1 MRKDLNLL
9 RVILVLNETRQTV
22 LAAKQLNVSQPTIS
36 VMLRKLRAQF
46 QDQLFIR
53 EQNKLEPTPKC
64 LLLIEQ
70 IPGLLAQ
77 VEALYTEVGDWNI
90 SELDAEIHL
99 LFPPS
104 LMALLATPLIKK
116 LTALAPNITI
126 ECYQWGTTG
135 VQCLESKAKSWGVCY
150 LPLETN
156 KNIYQKNLG
165 EDRFALL
172 MRKDHPLKSN
182 SLGDVLQYPICINTI
197 PGYIEPSKAEML
209 IKKYALDKRIN
220 VRSSDM
226 SMMLSLIT
234 ETDYIAVLTEK
245 YSKILPNNFRFESL
259 PPELYKDTFRRELCL
274 LTHQRNK
281 NDPLTEWLYTEIKQ
295 IFDN

>member
-9 RVILVLNETRQTV
+9 RVLLVINETRQTV

-36 VMLRKLRAQF
+36 VMLRKLRTQF
-46 QDQLFIR
+46 KDQLFIR

-64 LLLIEQ
+64 LILLKQ
-70 IPGLLAQ
+70 IPELLEQ
-77 VEALYTEVGDWNI
+77 VEALYTDVSEWDI
-90 SELDAEIHL
+90 SALDTEIHL
-99 LFPPS
+99 MFPPS
-104 LMALLATPLIKK
+104 LMALLAAPLIKK
-116 LTALAPNITI
+116 LTTLAPNITI
-126 ECYQWGTTG
+126 DCYQWGETG
-135 VQCLESKAKSWGVCY
+135 IHSLETKTNAWGVCY

-156 KNIYQKNLG
+156 KNIFQKNIG

-172 MRKDHPLKSN
+172 MRKEHPLKSN
-182 SLGDVLQYPICINTI
+182 ELADVSQYPICINTI

-209 IKKYALDKRIN
+209 IKKYALNKRIN

-226 SMMLSLIT
+226 SMMLRLVS
-234 ETDYIAVLTEK
+234 ETDYIGVLTEK
-245 YSKILPNNFRFESL
+245 YAQILPDGYRFESL

-281 NDPLTEWLYTEIKQ
+281 NDPLTEWLYTEIKNS
-295 IFDN
+295 FDS